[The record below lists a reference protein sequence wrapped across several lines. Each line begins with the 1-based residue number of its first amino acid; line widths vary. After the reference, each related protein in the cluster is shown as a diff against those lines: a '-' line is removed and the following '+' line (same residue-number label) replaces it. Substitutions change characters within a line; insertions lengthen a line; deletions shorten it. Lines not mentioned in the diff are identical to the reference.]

1 MCLERKQKKTTCRT
15 KILEYDGVTRMRTA
29 LIGGASSGLGLG
41 CSKALFIAG
50 HRVVMCARRKKELEE
65 AAREVRA
72 LGKGEVL
79 THACDWSKK
88 ADIEK
93 LKERLDKDNIK
104 IDILVNNVG
113 GPPPRTITTLTES
126 DWEAG
131 LDLLF
136 RSTLRLYALVL
147 PGMRERTWGRIINIL
162 STTAIE
168 PSPALAV
175 SSVLRAAL
183 ASYAKLTAGEVAK
196 EGVTVNSLMPNG
208 FLTARTEELIFDQ
221 AKRENQSVE
230 EVRKKIEATLPLGR
244 FMDPI
249 ELGHFAAYLASDEA
263 SGITGALIPIDGG
276 SKKSL

>member
-1 MCLERKQKKTTCRT
+1 MMEP
-15 KILEYDGVTRMRTA
+15 YMRTA
-29 LIGGASSGLGLG
+29 LIGGASKGLGLG
-41 CSKALFIAG
+41 CAKALALAG
-50 HRVVMCARRKKELEE
+50 HRVVLCARREKELDE
-65 AAREVRA
+65 AALEVRA
-72 LGKGEVL
+72 LDAGEVV

-93 LKERLDKDNIK
+93 LKEWLEKEHIQ
-104 IDILVNNVG
+104 IDILINNVG
-113 GPPPRTITTLTES
+113 GPPPGAVTALAEPE
-126 DWEAG
+126 WEAG

-147 PGMRERTWGRIINIL
+147 PGMRERKWGRIINIL
-162 STTAIE
+162 STTALE

-183 ASYAKLTAGEVAK
+183 ASYAKLTALDVAK

-208 FLTARTEELIFDQ
+208 FLTARTEELIADQ
-221 AKRENQSVE
+221 AMREHASVE

-244 FMDPI
+244 FMDPL

-263 SGITGALIPIDGG
+263 SGITGALIPVDGG